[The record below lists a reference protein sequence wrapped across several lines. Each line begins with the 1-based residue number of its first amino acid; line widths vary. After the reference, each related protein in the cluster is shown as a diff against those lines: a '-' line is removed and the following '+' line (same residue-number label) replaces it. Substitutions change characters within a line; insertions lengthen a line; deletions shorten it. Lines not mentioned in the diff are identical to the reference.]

1 VATPAAD
8 PMTVKP
14 REAGPESGK
23 VVGSKSVPGTSA
35 PGEPLAGGSGETVTF
50 QRIDLVYVE
59 DGDGD
64 GTKR

>member
-1 VATPAAD
+1 
-8 PMTVKP
+8 MTVKP
-14 REAGPESGK
+14 REAAAESGK
-23 VVGSKSVPGTSA
+23 VVGSKSIPGKSA

-64 GTKR
+64 GAKR